1 MFAQQYNIDVPTSA
15 EKAQP
20 MLHTPHD
27 KQRAASGNASG
38 GSKMIGFVIEAFMSF
53 HS

>member
-1 MFAQQYNIDVPTSA
+1 MFAQQYNIDGPTSA

-27 KQRAASGNASG
+27 KQTAASGNASEE
-38 GSKMIGFVIEAFMSF
+38 SEMIGFVREAFMSF